1 MTAVRYIAASLVQYW
16 RVHWAVAAGV
26 TVATA
31 VITGA
36 LLVGDSV
43 RGSLSDLVLER
54 LGRIEGAVVAEQPF
68 REELADDIGWDWPQQ
83 EEIKE
88 AIPLLIVPG
97 SISFQS
103 SDGTRNA
110 TQLSIIGVTDDF
122 WTFGDSD
129 APKSISGDEAFLSRA
144 IANELD
150 AKVDDEVLVR
160 VAVLSNI
167 PADSTLGEKTDSTRA
182 RRLKVSSLVDRGI
195 ARFSLQPSQTEPRNV
210 FVPLAT
216 LQRMLELPDK
226 ANAIVVL
233 ESPNHSPSLGNQLD
247 WALYSI
253 QQIFTGP
260 APNAELLEELRNVD
274 WGALEGRVS
283 QMHPKLID
291 YGLNLDKFTVGGV
304 EYEQLSAERLVLNE
318 LLVDVY
324 MYRDPEGRQP
334 QAVVTYLANSIN
346 LGDKKI
352 PYSTVTGID
361 STVELG
367 PLHDENGEPIL
378 LSNEEIVLND
388 WAADQLGA
396 KVGDTITLKYYEP
409 ETTHG
414 KLIER
419 TTEPLTVRLIA
430 PLKDAEGNLTSVADE
445 HFTPELP
452 GVTDEASISDWE
464 LPFPLVEK
472 ISQADE
478 DYWDEYR
485 TTPKAFV
492 SLSLAEK
499 LWSSRW
505 GTISALRWPAKDA
518 SDAEVSTDEM
528 EMDSMDLREQM
539 EQGINP
545 FVYGFKLLPLKEQG
559 LAAARGTTPF
569 EGLFLGFSFFLMAS
583 AVMLIA
589 LLFRLGAESRAK
601 EVGLLTALGWPTKKI
616 RRLWLAEAGVVAAIG
631 AVVGAILG
639 IAYAWVMIYGLTTW
653 WVDAITTPFLSL
665 HVNPTSLVTGFAIGV
680 AVSLAAIWWSL
691 RKLVRLEPRQLL
703 AGDTSD
709 PRDVGL
715 SAKPFAKAN
724 LRQAMWLPAFLV
736 LVAIGVGGLAIF
748 SDLQNEAQ
756 AGAFFGSGFLVL
768 TALVLWLRGKLR
780 QPTNTAPTTLSLT
793 GLAIRNARRAPSR
806 TLLSISLAAVAS
818 FLIVA
823 LSAFRLAP
831 TDGGTGGFDLIATS
845 DLPVFYDLNTPEG
858 REELGFSAA
867 EEKIFSYVEVR
878 SFRVQNGEDASCLNL
893 YQTTQPRVIGVPDS
907 FYDEKTFG
915 WANHIPL
922 LPKEGLG
929 EDSSA
934 SEDGLPSL
942 SSQPPPHSINMQ
954 GPPQSTGEGD
964 LNTPWQLLNEN
975 LGGAIPV
982 VLDKS
987 TAMYSLHL
995 SGVGS
1000 QFTIRDAFDNEVTL
1014 EVVGLLTGS
1023 VLQGNVLMSEANFL
1037 KLFPDAAG
1045 NKLFLIRNHSKL
1057 SNDRL
1062 ASMLET
1068 RLTDQGFDA
1077 VDARARLAEFMAVQ
1091 NTYLSTFQ
1099 SLGAL
1104 GLLLGTVGL
1113 AVAQLRSVV
1122 ERRGELALL
1131 RSAGFRQSRLA
1142 EMVLSE
1148 NVSLLFAGLGIGCVA
1163 ALVAT
1168 LPHWVLQQ
1176 ADIPWGTLAVLLA
1189 VVAVCGVLAGW
1200 LAVRAA
1206 VRAPLV
1212 AALRGE

>member
-1 MTAVRYIAASLVQYW
+1 MTHKLCHNAHMTAVRYIAASLIQYW

-26 TVATA
+26 AIATA

-43 RGSLSDLVLER
+43 RGSLSDMVLER
-54 LGRIEGAVVAEQPF
+54 LGIIDAVVVGEQPF
-68 REELADDIGWDWPQQ
+68 REDLAAELKTVFNDSPNLIVAPM
-83 EEIKE
+83 
-88 AIPLLIVPG
+88 LIVPG
-97 SISFQS
+97 SMTI
-103 SDGTRNA
+103 DGENGKYQA
-110 TQLSIIGVTDDF
+110 TQLSIIGVTEDF
-122 WTFGDSD
+122 WKLNG
-129 APKSISGDEAFLSRA
+129 PQKSSRYEVPSLGLPFWNGSLPDDEAALSSA
-144 IANELD
+144 VADELS
-150 AKVDDEVLVR
+150 AYLGEEVIVR
-160 VAVLSNI
+160 VSVPSHI
-167 PADSTLGEKTDSTRA
+167 PADSTLGEKTDATVS
-182 RRLKVSSLVDRGI
+182 RRFEFAHRLERGI
-195 ARFSLQPSQTEPRNV
+195 SRFSLQPSQLEPRNV
-210 FVPLAT
+210 FVSLAT
-216 LQRMLELPDK
+216 LQRMLEIPGEVNVIAVGGDRRAVGSRL
-226 ANAIVVL
+226 A
-233 ESPNHSPSLGNQLD
+233 SSLN
-247 WALYSI
+247 
-253 QQIFTGP
+253 
-260 APNAELLEELRNVD
+260 
-274 WGALEGRVS
+274 
-283 QMHPKLID
+283 PKLAD
-291 YGLNLDKFTVGGV
+291 YGLRVEEFDIGGKKYV
-304 EYEQLSAERLVLNE
+304 QLSAERLVL
-318 LLVDVY
+318 
-324 MYRDPEGRQP
+324 PEYVVEKFNGLASIAKP
-334 QAVVTYLANSIN
+334 QAAVTYLANSIN
-346 LGDKKI
+346 LGDQKI
-352 PYSTVTGID
+352 PYSTVTGVD
-361 STVELG
+361 STEELG
-367 PLHDENGEPIL
+367 PLFGEDGKPVVLAEN
-378 LSNEEIVLND
+378 EIAIND
-388 WAADQLGA
+388 WAAEKLGA

-414 KLIER
+414 KLIEKS
-419 TTEPLTVRLIA
+419 TEPLTIKLIV
-430 PLKDAEGNLTSVADE
+430 PLKDADENPTSVADE

-492 SLSLAEK
+492 SFKLAKK

-505 GTISALRWPAKDA
+505 GTISAMRLPRSNDFT
-518 SDAEVSTDEM
+518 AEFVENKLA
-528 EMDSMDLREQM
+528 DSIDPESA
-539 EQGINP
+539 GI
-545 FVYGFKLLPLKEQG
+545 KTLPIREQG

-589 LLFRLGAESRAK
+589 LLFRLGAESRAR

-616 RRLWLAEAGVVAAIG
+616 RRLWLAEAAVVSVIG
-631 AVVGAILG
+631 AIVGTVFG
-639 IAYAWVMIYGLTTW
+639 IVYAWVMILGLTTW

-665 HVNPTSLVTGFAIGV
+665 HVNPTSLAIGFCIGV
-680 AVSLAAIWWSL
+680 AVSLATIWWSL

-709 PRDVGL
+709 PRDVAV
-715 SAKPFAKAN
+715 SAKP
-724 LRQAMWLPAFLV
+724 QAAWLPV
-736 LVAIGVGGLAIF
+736 VAIVAAIGIGIGAML
-748 SDLQNEAQ
+748 SDLQNESQ

-768 TALVLWLRGKLR
+768 IGLVLWLRAKLR
-780 QPTNTAPTTLSLT
+780 QPTNTAPTTLSLA

-831 TDGGTGGFDLIATS
+831 TDGGTGGFDLIASS
-845 DLPVFYDLNTPEG
+845 DLPVFYDLNTPAG
-858 REELGFSAA
+858 REELGLSAD
-867 EEKIFSYVEVR
+867 EEKTLADVEVC

-893 YQTTQPRVIGVPDS
+893 YQTTQPRVIGVPES
-907 FYDEKTFG
+907 FFGEKTFA
-915 WANHIPL
+915 WASHIPL
-922 LPKEGLG
+922 LSKQGLG
-929 EDSSA
+929 EDTSA
-934 SEDGLPSL
+934 TENGLPTSNAN
-942 SSQPPPHSINMQ
+942 PPPHSIDLQ
-954 GPPQSTGEGD
+954 GPTPSTGKGD
-964 LNTPWQLLNEN
+964 FITPWQLLNEDR
-975 LGGAIPV
+975 GDVVPV

-987 TAMYSLHL
+987 TALYSLHL

-1000 QFTIRDAFDNEVTL
+1000 RFTIRDAFDQEVEL
-1014 EVVGLLTGS
+1014 EVVGLLAGS
-1023 VLQGNVLMSEANFL
+1023 VLQGNVLMNEANFL

-1045 NKLFLIRNHSKL
+1045 QKLFLIRNDSKL
-1057 SNDRL
+1057 SNEKL
-1062 ASMLET
+1062 ASLLET

-1077 VDARARLAEFMAVQ
+1077 VDARQRLAEFMAVQ

-1113 AVAQLRSVV
+1113 AIAQLRSVV

-1131 RSAGFRQSRLA
+1131 RSAGFRRRRLA

-1148 NVSLLFAGLGIGCVA
+1148 NVSLLFAGLGFGCVA

-1168 LPHWVLQQ
+1168 LPHWALEQ
-1176 ADIPWGTLAVLLA
+1176 ADIPWGTLAILLGM
-1189 VVAVCGVLAGW
+1189 VAVCGVLAGW

>member
-1 MTAVRYIAASLVQYW
+1 MTAVRYIAASLIQYW

-26 TVATA
+26 AVATA

-54 LGRIEGAVVAEQPF
+54 LGLIDTVVIGELPF
-68 REELADDIGWDWPQQ
+68 REELAA
-83 EEIKE
+83 ELKE
-88 AIPLLIVPG
+88 AFVDTTNLIVAPMLIVPG
-97 SISFQS
+97 SATI
-103 SDGTRNA
+103 DGENGKHQA
-110 TQLSIIGVTDDF
+110 TQLSIIGVTEDF
-122 WTFGDSD
+122 WKLNGVQ
-129 APKSISGDEAFLSRA
+129 KSSRYEVPSLGLKFWNGRLPGDEAALSSA
-144 IANELD
+144 IADELD
-150 AKVDDEVLVR
+150 AYLGEEVIIR
-160 VAVLSNI
+160 VSVPSNI
-167 PADSTLGEKTDSTRA
+167 PADSTLGEKADNTVS
-182 RRLKVSSLVDRGI
+182 RRINFMHRLERGI
-195 ARFSLQPSQTEPRNV
+195 SRFSLQPSQTEPRNV
-210 FVPLAT
+210 FVSLAT
-216 LQRMLELPDK
+216 LQRMMNIPGEVNVIAVGREDRRAVGSRLEKNLKP
-226 ANAIVVL
+226 
-233 ESPNHSPSLGNQLD
+233 QL
-247 WALYSI
+247 A
-253 QQIFTGP
+253 
-260 APNAELLEELRNVD
+260 
-274 WGALEGRVS
+274 
-283 QMHPKLID
+283 D
-291 YGLNLDKFTVGGV
+291 YGLKVEEFAVGDK
-304 EYEQLSAERLVLNE
+304 EYIQLSAERLVL
-318 LLVDVY
+318 
-324 MYRDPEGRQP
+324 PEYAVEKFDNLFETSNAPSPSPSPEYEGGGLRS

-346 LGDKKI
+346 LGEKKI

-361 STVELG
+361 PTAELG
-367 PLHDENGEPIL
+367 PLFDEDGKPIVL
-378 LSNEEIVLND
+378 TENEIALND
-388 WAADQLGA
+388 WAAAQLGA
-396 KVGDTITLKYYEP
+396 NVGDKITLKYYEP

-419 TTEPLTVRLIA
+419 TTELLTVRLIA
-430 PLKDAEGNLTSVADE
+430 PLKDADGNPTAVADE

-492 SLSLAEK
+492 SFELAKK

-505 GTISALRWPAKDA
+505 GTISALRIPKSDDLTAA
-518 SDAEVSTDEM
+518 SVSKKLV
-528 EMDSMDLREQM
+528 DS
-539 EQGINP
+539 INP
-545 FVYGFKLLPLKEQG
+545 ESMGIRVLPIREQG
-559 LAAARGTTPF
+559 LAASRGTTPF

-589 LLFRLGAESRAK
+589 LLFRLGAESRAR
-601 EVGLLTALGWPTKKI
+601 EVGLLTALGWPTKRI
-616 RRLWLAEAGVVAAIG
+616 RRVWLAEAAVVAVTGAFIG
-631 AVVGAILG
+631 AVLG
-639 IAYAWVMIYGLTTW
+639 VLYAWVMIYGLTTW

-665 HVNPTSLVTGFAIGV
+665 HVNPTSLAIGFFVGV
-680 AVSLAAIWWSL
+680 AVALATIWWSL
-691 RKLVRLEPRQLL
+691 RKLVKLEPRQLL

-709 PRDVGL
+709 LQDVSGI
-715 SAKPFAKAN
+715 AKP
-724 LRQAMWLPAFLV
+724 QAAWLPAILV
-736 LVAIGVGGLAIF
+736 VTAIGVGGLAIF
-748 SDLQNEAQ
+748 SNLQNEAQ

-768 TALVLWLRGKLR
+768 MALVLWLRAKLR

-793 GLAIRNARRAPSR
+793 GLAVRNARRAPSR

-831 TDGGTGGFDLIATS
+831 TEGGTGGFDLIATS
-845 DLPVFYDLNTPEG
+845 DLSVFYDLNTLEG
-858 REELGFSAA
+858 REELGFSAD
-867 EEKIFSYVEVR
+867 EEKTLADVEVR

-893 YQTTQPRVIGVPDS
+893 YQATQPRVIGVPES
-907 FYDEKTFG
+907 FYDEKTFA

-934 SEDGLPSL
+934 SENGSPPSNTPPL
-942 SSQPPPHSINMQ
+942 SVNNKVPSNGALNPPPLA
-954 GPPQSTGEGD
+954 PPRSTGEGD
-964 LNTPWQLLNEN
+964 SVWQILNEDR
-975 LGGAIPV
+975 GDVIPV

-1000 QFTIRDAFDNEVTL
+1000 KFAIRDAFDQEVEL
-1014 EVVGLLTGS
+1014 EVVGLLAGS
-1023 VLQGNVLMSEANFL
+1023 VLQGNVLMSEPNFL

-1045 NKLFLIRNHSKL
+1045 QKLFLIRNNSKL
-1057 SNDRL
+1057 SNSEL
-1062 ASMLET
+1062 ASLLET

-1077 VDARARLAEFMAVQ
+1077 VDARQRLAEFMAVQ

-1113 AVAQLRSVV
+1113 AIAQLRSVV

-1131 RSAGFRQSRLA
+1131 RSAGFRRRRLA

-1148 NVSLLFAGLGIGCVA
+1148 NVSLLFAGLGFGCLA

-1168 LPHWVLQQ
+1168 LPHWALSQ
-1176 ADIPWGTLAVLLA
+1176 ADIPWGTLAILLGM
-1189 VVAVCGVLAGW
+1189 VAVCGVLAGW